1 MVFELTVLNKENILG
16 SVINLTL
23 IVRCALFMK
32 LFNATVLI
40 NVTRV
45 EAVSFQLLLIFFLM
59 VLIFFSKNCKNLL
72 HAEWKTKTSITF
84 ENIILIMN

>member
-72 HAEWKTKTSITF
+72 HAE
-84 ENIILIMN
+84 